1 VFSRT
6 GANSA
11 PALMREAA
19 QTLQQQLTL
28 RLPGRA
34 PAPAIESTPM
44 KPWVVAHR
52 GASATIAEHTLSAYL
67 SAIDSGA
74 DALECDVRLTRDGH
88 LVCVHDR
95 TVDRT
100 SDGRGPVSA
109 LELTDLS
116 ALDFSSWRSD
126 EHPGS
131 VSGSEPDRI
140 SEQDHGVLTLRKLL
154 EVVVDSPRP
163 IRLLIETKHPT
174 RYAGMVEHE
183 LSEALRHFGLT
194 GKSANGRSANGKS
207 AKSDTSPAA
216 PAPIT
221 VMSFAPLALRRL
233 QFLAPN
239 VPRVLLM
246 SFWLPGRR
254 AGVLPASAKVA
265 GPGIQLIRADPGYV
279 QRAHERGNRV
289 FVWTVDTA
297 QDVDICLDAGVDAI
311 ITNRPAEV
319 RARVDARY

>member
-1 VFSRT
+1 
-6 GANSA
+6 
-11 PALMREAA
+11 MREAA

-28 RLPGRA
+28 RLPGRT
-34 PAPAIESTPM
+34 PAPPIVSTPA

-67 SAIDSGA
+67 EAIDSGA

-126 EHPGS
+126 AHPGS

-194 GKSANGRSANGKS
+194 GKPSTKPT
-207 AKSDTSPAA
+207 KSDPGPAA

-239 VPRVLLM
+239 IPRVLLM

-265 GPGIQLIRADPGYV
+265 GPGIHLIRADPGYV

-289 FVWTVDTA
+289 FVWTVDTDE
-297 QDVDICLDAGVDAI
+297 DVDICLDAGVDAI
-311 ITNRPAEV
+311 ITNRPAEG
-319 RARVDARY
+319 RARVDARF

>member
-1 VFSRT
+1 
-6 GANSA
+6 
-11 PALMREAA
+11 MREAA
-19 QTLQQQLTL
+19 QSLQQQLTL

-34 PAPAIESTPM
+34 AAPPIVSTPT

-131 VSGSEPDRI
+131 VGGSEPDRI

-174 RYAGMVEHE
+174 RYAGLVEYE

-194 GKSANGRSANGKS
+194 GKPGGGKS
-207 AKSDTSPAA
+207 VKSAPGPAA

-239 VPRVLLM
+239 IPRVLLM

-265 GPGIQLIRADPGYV
+265 GPGIHLIRADPGYV